1 MRECR
6 QSLYNEHA
14 VLAVFRTAD
23 VDARVVPRAAQSRS
37 DADNS
42 NMARTAQNPV
52 KSVETTFQI
61 LNGLKDLGGAGVTEL
76 SRHLDLPKSTI
87 HNYLSTLEQEEYI
100 VNDGGQ
106 YRVGLR
112 FLELG
117 AYSRHQQKLFR
128 IAKPEVDR
136 LASETGEL
144 ANVLVEEH
152 GRGTYLYRARGEQAV
167 QVKAHVGTR
176 VPLHSTALGKAILA
190 HLPPERVETISKR
203 HGLGSENDEAASTL
217 DELKADL
224 ETVRETGVAF
234 DDEERL
240 DGLRC
245 VAAPVLTNNGTVLGA
260 ISVSGPTN
268 RFRDERFTEDLP
280 QKVLEVANVI
290 ELNVTYS

>member
-1 MRECR
+1 
-6 QSLYNEHA
+6 
-14 VLAVFRTAD
+14 
-23 VDARVVPRAAQSRS
+23 
-37 DADNS
+37 
-42 NMARTAQNPV
+42 MARTAQNPV

-61 LNGLKDLGGAGVTEL
+61 LNGLKELGGAGVTEL

-190 HLPPERVETISKR
+190 HLPSERVETISER
-203 HGLGSENDEAASTL
+203 HGLGSETDEAASTL
-217 DELKADL
+217 EELEADL

-245 VAAPVLTNNGTVLGA
+245 VAAPVLNNNGTVLGA

-268 RFRDERFTEDLP
+268 RFRDERFTDELP

>member
-1 MRECR
+1 
-6 QSLYNEHA
+6 
-14 VLAVFRTAD
+14 
-23 VDARVVPRAAQSRS
+23 
-37 DADNS
+37 
-42 NMARTAQNPV
+42 MARTAQNPV

-190 HLPPERVETISKR
+190 HLPPERVETISQR

-217 DELKADL
+217 DELRADL

-245 VAAPVLTNNGTVLGA
+245 VAAPVLNNNGTVLGA

>member
-1 MRECR
+1 M
-6 QSLYNEHA
+6 
-14 VLAVFRTAD
+14 
-23 VDARVVPRAAQSRS
+23 
-37 DADNS
+37 DN
-42 NMARTAQNPV
+42 TAQNPV
-52 KSVETTFQI
+52 KSVETTFEI
-61 LNGLKDLGGAGVTEL
+61 LNGLKELGGAGVTEL
-76 SRHLDLPKSTI
+76 SRHLDYPKSTI

-100 VNDGGQ
+100 INDDGR
-106 YRVGLR
+106 YRIGLR

-136 LASETGEL
+136 LANETGEL

-152 GRGTYLYRARGEQAV
+152 GRGSYLYRARGDRAV

-176 VPLHSTALGKAILA
+176 VPLHSTALGKSILA
-190 HLPPERVETISKR
+190 HLPEERIEDIIDR
-203 HGLGSENDEAASTL
+203 HGLDGDTDNAIQTPEELYESL
-217 DELKADL
+217 D
-224 ETVRETGVAF
+224 TVREQGVAF

-245 VAAPVLTNNGTVLGA
+245 VAAPVLDNDDNVTGA

-268 RFRDERFTEDLP
+268 RFRGEQFHEELA

-290 ELNVTYS
+290 ELNITYS